1 MTQLY
6 DILTGPV
13 AWLAFG
19 LFVFGGLFRI
29 ISMYSLAKKKETSCL
44 HYMSFGFS
52 FRSIF
57 NWLIPFNALGWKAN
71 PALTVATF
79 AFHICLIAL
88 AIFTLGHVALWEQ
101 FFGITLPA
109 LPDQVSD
116 IMTMIALAACAYFVY
131 RRLTNRVVKFVTT
144 GKDWV
149 TLILATLPFLTGF
162 LAYHQVAYDLM
173 IILHIASGLAMLAL
187 VPFTRLSHMLFAL
200 FTRAYIGSEFGGVR
214 NTRDW

>member
-101 FFGITLPA
+101 FFGITL
-109 LPDQVSD
+109 LH
-116 IMTMIALAACAYFVY
+116 C
-131 RRLTNRVVKFVTT
+131 LTR
-144 GKDWV
+144 
-149 TLILATLPFLTGF
+149 FLT
-162 LAYHQVAYDLM
+162 
-173 IILHIASGLAMLAL
+173 S
-187 VPFTRLSHMLFAL
+187 
-200 FTRAYIGSEFGGVR
+200 
-214 NTRDW
+214 